1 MSVIPMEIREENCP
15 MKKLAAAAVIL
26 VSTSLSAMAAPF
38 CLAIPGAAP
47 QCMYVDGNQC
57 QADALRQSGAC
68 QPNPAEIKMPTSRIG
83 EYCMLLP
90 VGFTHCGY
98 ADGIACARDALREHG
113 VCAKSAGTIPPQ
125 VPDPFN
131 PNAGR

>member
-1 MSVIPMEIREENCP
+1 MR
-15 MKKLAAAAVIL
+15 KFAAAVIL
-26 VSTSLSAMAAPF
+26 MGMPLSAMGAPF

-47 QCMYVDGNQC
+47 LCMYVDGNQC
-57 QADALRQSGAC
+57 QADATRQNGAC
-68 QPNPAEIKMPTSRIG
+68 QLNPAEARMPASHIG

-90 VGFTHCGY
+90 IGFTHCGY
-98 ADGIACARDALREHG
+98 ADGNACARDALRQHG
-113 VCAKSAGTIPPQ
+113 VCAKSAGTLPPQ